1 MSQVSLVG
9 SKETIRQQLES
20 LIDQT
25 GADEII
31 ATSQVYDHAARIR
44 SFELAA
50 EVLGKSAVAGA
61 ESVS

>member
-9 SKETIRQQLES
+9 SQETIRQQLAS

-31 ATSQVYDHAARIR
+31 ATGQVFDHAARIR
-44 SFELAA
+44 SFEIAA
-50 EVLGKSAVAGA
+50 DVFRNFDAVPVG
-61 ESVS
+61 